1 MTEFDRGWICACML
15 MMIIVVV
22 YIIISVIVAKI
33 SARKPLTDEEIYTL
47 KTMAKSEEEKE
58 LIGAM
63 KYFKLV
69 NK

>member
-15 MMIIVVV
+15 MMLIV
-22 YIIISVIVAKI
+22 IIIAIISLVVAKI
-33 SARKPLTDEEIYTL
+33 SAKKQLTDEEIYTL
-47 KTMAKSEEEKE
+47 KTMAKSEEEKG

>member
-15 MMIIVVV
+15 MMLIVMIIA
-22 YIIISVIVAKI
+22 IISLIVAKI
-33 SARKPLTDEEIYTL
+33 SVRKQLTDEENYTL

>member
-15 MMIIVVV
+15 MMIIVIV
-22 YIIISVIVAKI
+22 YIIVSVVAKI
-33 SARKPLTDEEIYTL
+33 SARKQLTDDEIYML
-47 KTMAKSEEEKE
+47 KTIAKSEEEKE

-63 KYFKLV
+63 KYFKIV

>member
-15 MMIIVVV
+15 IMLIVMIIT
-22 YIIISVIVAKI
+22 IISLVVAKI
-33 SARKPLTDEEIYTL
+33 SAKKQLTDEEIYTL

>member
-15 MMIIVVV
+15 MMLIVIIIV
-22 YIIISVIVAKI
+22 IISLVVAKI
-33 SARKPLTDEEIYTL
+33 SARKQLTDEEIYTL
-47 KTMAKSEEEKE
+47 KTMAKSEEKE

>member
-1 MTEFDRGWICACML
+1 MTEFDRGWIYACML
-15 MMIIVVV
+15 MMLIVMIIT
-22 YIIISVIVAKI
+22 IISLVAAKI
-33 SARKPLTDEEIYTL
+33 SARKQLTDEEIYTL

>member
-33 SARKPLTDEEIYTL
+33 SARKQLTDDEIYML

-63 KYFKLV
+63 KYFKIV

>member
-15 MMIIVVV
+15 MMLIVMIIT
-22 YIIISVIVAKI
+22 IISLVAAKI
-33 SARKPLTDEEIYTL
+33 FARKPLTDEEIYAL
-47 KTMAKSEEEKE
+47 KTTAKSEEEKE
-58 LIGAM
+58 LIDAM